1 MYKVKFSVRYADLEK
16 MELFP
21 NHASLDKFL
30 KFYSRFDFNEPE
42 IISKYG
48 AKPRSLEDAV
58 ASQVVVLNDSTI
70 NTISPFV
77 AIGCMA
83 LVGENS
89 ALHFSILCALASVL
103 GKHPSV
109 LARALCTSAYVTDL
123 RFGCGCRW
131 RSGLWECLG

>member
-16 MELFP
+16 MQLFP
-21 NHASLDKFL
+21 SHASLNHFL

-42 IISKYG
+42 LITKYG

-58 ASQVVVLNDSTI
+58 ASQVVVLRDNTI
-70 NTISPFV
+70 NTSSPFV
-77 AIGCMA
+77 AIGRMA

-109 LARALCTSAYVTDL
+109 LSAL
-123 RFGCGCRW
+123 
-131 RSGLWECLG
+131 

>member
-16 MELFP
+16 MQLFP
-21 NHASLDKFL
+21 SHASLNHFL

-42 IISKYG
+42 LITKYG

-58 ASQVVVLNDSTI
+58 AWQVVVLNDSTI
-70 NTISPFV
+70 NASSKLV

-89 ALHFSILCALASVL
+89 ALLFSILSSLASVL
-103 GKHPSV
+103 GKHPSA
-109 LARALCTSAYVTDL
+109 LACSLH
-123 RFGCGCRW
+123 F
-131 RSGLWECLG
+131 